1 MNSRGVA
8 LVYRSTM
15 ASQTTRTLA
24 SKTNRL
30 FTLFAS
36 LFFIAAITAP
46 FLDISKQ
53 LDTTATEPLISIA
66 PDPEFEKI
74 VASPYPFPQGVPS
87 RDAALLPHTFK
98 YGIFQTP
105 NMTGMDA
112 PEFIS
117 HFYPMSKKGLD
128 CSGWWSTPLACSVA
142 HSTSGDFLFVIQH
155 ASQSANDEMQ
165 IDSIDVDL
173 YVPTVKGTTSFASTV
188 LQANFSISRCEY
200 GAYSGSITLD
210 KVKVGDSEVFVFS
223 LYGGFIDSIDLNS
236 EEQRN
241 PTHQIVFASNES
253 GMPEIVASY
262 AGSEL
267 IQIAATDRSLLL
279 TYGDGSIEK
288 EEINGYTA
296 GNIIELLPHSGGW
309 KERIHRVAS
318 TRDPLWVIGYGLGL
332 EGTREPNLVKPERLL
347 SYDANLYP
355 DPDTQPICRN

>member
-1 MNSRGVA
+1 MRSSSR
-8 LVYRSTM
+8 RS
-15 ASQTTRTLA
+15 SA

-30 FTLFAS
+30 LALSSVLVVAAFVGTSFTGESAS
-36 LFFIAAITAP
+36 GGLT
-46 FLDISKQ
+46 Q
-53 LDTTATEPLISIA
+53 LESNVTIEQ
-66 PDPEFEKI
+66 DPEFEKI
-74 VASPYPFPQGVPS
+74 VGSPYPFPQSAPS

-112 PEFIS
+112 PKFVS
-117 HFYPMSKKGLD
+117 HFYPMSTNELE
-128 CSGWWSTPLACSVA
+128 CSGWWSKPLACSVA

-155 ASQSANDEMQ
+155 SSQSANDEMQ

-173 YVPTVKGTTSFASTV
+173 YVPLTKGKTTFASTA

-200 GAYSGSITLD
+200 GAYSGTITLD
-210 KVKVGDSEVFVFS
+210 KVKVGANEVFVFS
-223 LYGGFIDSIDLNS
+223 LYRGFLDAIDLNS

-241 PTHQIVFASNES
+241 PTHQIVFAANET
-253 GMPEIVASY
+253 GMPEVVASY

-279 TYGDGSIEK
+279 TYSDGSIDNEN
-288 EEINGYTA
+288 INGFTA

-309 KERIHRVAS
+309 KERVHRIS
-318 TRDPLWVIGYGLGL
+318 SIQDPLWVVGYGLGL
-332 EGTREPNLVKPERLL
+332 RDARKPNLVKPKRLL

-355 DPDTQPICRN
+355 DPDTEPICRN